1 MAYQVVWSSKA
12 LEDVEAIAT
21 YISRDSAS
29 YTAAVVQK
37 ILDITRNLGEFPFSG
52 RIVPELGEHTIREKF
67 AYSYRIIYQVQ
78 DDTITITAVIHGKR
92 LLEQLDTD

>member
-1 MAYQVVWSSKA
+1 MVYQVVWSSKA

-52 RIVPELGEHTIREKF
+52 RIVPELGENTIREKL
-67 AYSYRIIYQVQ
+67 AYSYRIIYQIQ
-78 DDTITITAVIHGKR
+78 GDTIIIAAVIHGKR
-92 LLEQLDTD
+92 LLGQLDTD